1 MFDSAEP
8 SPSWFAM
15 SRRKNA
21 KNKES
26 FDEAQDR
33 QEPGSTEQGAGNLGL
48 PAGCPFVIFFFQVW

>member
-1 MFDSAEP
+1 
-8 SPSWFAM
+8 M

-33 QEPGSTEQGAGNLGL
+33 QEPGSTEQGAGNLPGGGSF
-48 PAGCPFVIFFFQVW
+48 AIFFLSGVVEDT